1 MVHGW
6 PSLWSSWSNQIT
18 EFEKDHR
25 VIALD
30 QRGFG
35 SSTHPGNVHTSA
47 SMGDLVDDLVCV
59 LQDAGV
65 ETAMCM
71 GHDWGSQVCYEA
83 ARQRPDIFTSVV
95 GLAIPYIPYPGPF
108 VPNTHLLALSPKLA
122 YQIFFDEHTARA
134 TQELDYDK
142 RRTLRGTLRDI
153 GSPPPWEF
161 LTSRETFM
169 GGWEGVDEIPP
180 IPFFS
185 EEEEA
190 YFIEQYETQGFG
202 NTLYF
207 YTHGP
212 KHESWKHAQAQGNF
226 TIPCRALSILPL
238 QDPVG
243 DWVHAAKVLQSA
255 KFVPRLTTEVSI
267 LGSLQFSILR
277 KFSSSFQ
284 CLVVLLK
291 SPSFPRFVVLPKLLS
306 FSALV
311 PMLSTRSPYGSP
323 YASRLFLLY
332 FPPILSMLYEVT
344 KLTTHPP

>member
-47 SMGDLVDDLVCV
+47 TMGDLVDDLMCV

-255 KFVPRLTTEVSI
+255 KFVPRLTTETVQAAHWPQLEEPEI
-267 LGSLQFSILR
+267 INGYIR
-277 KFSSSFQ
+277 KW
-284 CLVVLLK
+284 L
-291 SPSFPRFVVLPKLLS
+291 
-306 FSALV
+306 
-311 PMLSTRSPYGSP
+311 
-323 YASRLFLLY
+323 ASGEGKERDEL
-332 FPPILSMLYEVT
+332 
-344 KLTTHPP
+344 